1 MVEVLEIRRHARYVI
16 VEPLLGSFGS
26 AEVMIRNLGDRGAQ
40 LQHASPLRIGTRS
53 RLWFRSGGVTVGVQA
68 HVIWSHLSQVPDEHG
83 KLLYQ
88 SGVEIDDNPDFLAAL
103 KALADHGVIRNDLNS
118 LERKKKRLLEKEQE
132 KSGKPTMKYVQREPD
147 VPPDQALLI
156 GHARERLRANPDE
169 AQRYYDRAK
178 TSGAE
183 AVLVHRQDVVAV
195 WEYLERTI
203 DLPTIVKVFERSR

>member
-1 MVEVLEIRRHARYVI
+1 MVEVLEIRRYARYVM
-16 VEPLLGSFGS
+16 VEPLFGSFGS
-26 AEVMIRNLGDRGAQ
+26 AEVTIRNLGDRGAQ

-53 RLWFRSGGVTVGVQA
+53 RLWFRGGSVSVGIQA

-88 SGVEIDDNPDFLAAL
+88 TGVEIDENPDFLAAL
-103 KALADHGVIRNDLNS
+103 KALADHGIIRNDLTS

-132 KSGKPTMKYVQREPD
+132 KSGKPVMKYMQHEPE

-156 GHARERLRANPDE
+156 GHARERLRAHPDE
-169 AQRYYDRAK
+169 ATRYYERAK
-178 TSGAE
+178 TSGAD
-183 AVLVHRQDVVAV
+183 AVMIHREDVVAV

-203 DLPTIVKVFERSR
+203 DLSTIVKVFNKK

>member
-1 MVEVLEIRRHARYVI
+1 MVEVQEIRRYARYVI
-16 VEPLLGSFGS
+16 VEPLLGSFGA

-53 RLWFRSGGVTVGVQA
+53 RLWFRSGSIAVGIQG

-88 SGVEIDDNPDFLAAL
+88 SGVEIDENAEFLESL
-103 KALADHGVIRNDLNS
+103 KALVDHGVIRNDLNS
-118 LERKKKRLLEKEQE
+118 LERKKKRLLEREQE
-132 KSGKPTMKYVQREPD
+132 KSGKPVMKYVQHEPE

-156 GHARERLRANPDE
+156 GHARERLRGHPDE
-169 AQRYYDRAK
+169 AKRYYERAQK
-178 TSGAE
+178 SGSDA
-183 AVLVHRQDVVAV
+183 ALFHREEVVAV

-203 DLPTIVKVFERSR
+203 DLSTIVKVFERSR